1 MKRATL
7 FVLFGG
13 GVAFSVALIGLLF
26 FSWRPATLRIAVGP
40 PGSDDVRVVQNIAQG
55 FSRERH
61 YVRLQ
66 VVVTA
71 GAPGSGA
78 AVGRDA
84 GAPAALRAQ
93 PTPPPRPPAGALL

>member
-71 GAPGSGA
+71 GGAGRVA
-78 AVGRDA
+78 AVRRHRGDLPVPRRA
-84 GAPAALRAQ
+84 PPLPPAA
-93 PTPPPRPPAGALL
+93 PSV

>member
-71 GAPGSGA
+71 AGVGSGA
-78 AVGRDA
+78 ARRRHRGGPWVVG
-84 GAPAALRAQ
+84 PAL
-93 PTPPPRPPAGALL
+93 TPPPAAPP